1 MLSLS
6 VLLLLSLLDPNQLTK
21 VRLVGTVRDM
31 IDNIPMS
38 YSKMTL
44 RCGQRNIVTR
54 VYHIIRDE
62 NLKPLHVLF
71 DDSCLPPPNVRFAMD
86 LSLNVYFNEWET
98 DEGILLLSLILINP
112 FISFIIT
119 SYVSITRLVFCR

>member
-6 VLLLLSLLDPNQLTK
+6 ALLLLSLLDPNQLTK
-21 VRLVGTVRDM
+21 VRVVGTVRDM

-44 RCGQRNIVTR
+44 RCQQRNIRTR
-54 VYHIIRDE
+54 VFHIIRDD

-71 DDSCLPPPNVRFAMD
+71 DDSCLPPPNVQFEMN
-86 LSLNVYFNEWET
+86 LNLIVYFNEWET
-98 DEGILLLSLILINP
+98 DEGIHCLLSL
-112 FISFIIT
+112 
-119 SYVSITRLVFCR
+119 Y